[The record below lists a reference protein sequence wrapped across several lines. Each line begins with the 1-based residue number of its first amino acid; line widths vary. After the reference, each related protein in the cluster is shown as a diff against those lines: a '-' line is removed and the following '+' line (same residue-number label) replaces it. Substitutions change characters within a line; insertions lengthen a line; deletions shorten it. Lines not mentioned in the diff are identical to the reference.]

1 MLETDEKWQNEYL
14 NETLSGNTSSE
25 IKIEFVKFS
34 TYEPSE
40 NFKSGFGV
48 DLGKDLN

>member
-14 NETLSGNTSSE
+14 NETLSGNSE
-25 IKIEFVKFS
+25 IKIESVKFS

-48 DLGKDLN
+48 DLGKGLN

>member
-14 NETLSGNTSSE
+14 NERLSGKSE
-25 IKIEFVKFS
+25 IKIELVKFS

-48 DLGKDLN
+48 DLGRGLN

>member
-14 NETLSGNTSSE
+14 NETLSGNSE
-25 IKIEFVKFS
+25 IKIELVQFS
-34 TYEPSE
+34 TCEPSE

-48 DLGKDLN
+48 DLGKGLN

>member
-1 MLETDEKWQNEYL
+1 MLETDEKWNNEYL
-14 NETLSGNTSSE
+14 NEILSRNSE
-25 IKIEFVKFS
+25 IKKEFS

-48 DLGKDLN
+48 DLGRGLN

>member
-1 MLETDEKWQNEYL
+1 MLETDEKWTNEYL
-14 NETLSGNTSSE
+14 TETLSGNSQ
-25 IKIEFVKFS
+25 IKIEVVKFP

-48 DLGKDLN
+48 DLGKGLN

>member
-14 NETLSGNTSSE
+14 NETLSGNSE
-25 IKIEFVKFS
+25 INIELVKFS
-34 TYEPSE
+34 TYKLSK

-48 DLGKDLN
+48 DLGKGLN

>member
-14 NETLSGNTSSE
+14 NETLSGNSE

-48 DLGKDLN
+48 DLGKGLI